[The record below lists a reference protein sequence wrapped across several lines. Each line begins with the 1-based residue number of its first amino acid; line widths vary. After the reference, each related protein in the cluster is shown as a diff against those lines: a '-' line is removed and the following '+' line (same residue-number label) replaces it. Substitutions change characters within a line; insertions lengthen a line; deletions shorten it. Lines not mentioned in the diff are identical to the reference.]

1 MSEYFSYTHLK
12 QLKATEGHVLKN
24 VVYHNWIN
32 KTNSNDRFEF
42 LDKLELQFDGQPSAP
57 LSLTIVITVPE
68 SDEPG
73 LILADDFDAEK
84 YRLQLLHEFG
94 GKIDIRSD
102 NMNSNVLWEN
112 AIGKKLQTLGVVHEG
127 DNVYSNNSI
136 LLDFGDEKLEVRPG
150 IDGVI
155 IEPFEE

>member
-1 MSEYFSYTHLK
+1 MSEYFSHDHLK
-12 QLKATEGHVLKN
+12 KLKSTEGHVLKN

-32 KTNSNDRFEF
+32 NTNSSDRFEF
-42 LDKLELQFDGQPSAP
+42 LDKLELQFDNGSV
-57 LSLTIVITVPE
+57 VITVPE
-68 SDEPG
+68 TDESG
-73 LILADDFDAEK
+73 LMLADQFDAEK
-84 YRLQLLHEFG
+84 YRLLLLHEFG

-112 AIGKKLQTLGVVHEG
+112 SIGKKLVTLGVVHEG

-136 LLDFGDEKLEVRPG
+136 LLDFGGEDKLEVRPG